1 MPQQISDKIHPSKLA
16 TKTQKTIEK
25 QRQTH
30 IGVEETT
37 LLEKGKPRYGEENDG
52 RDIKP
57 RMTKKNHHSSLTNKS
72 LKESIK
78 ERAARISGEKNKAS
92 NKIYF
97 LP

>member
-1 MPQQISDKIHPSKLA
+1 MPQQISDKIRPSKLA

-37 LLEKGKPRYGEENDG
+37 LLEKGKPRYGEETDG

-57 RMTKKNHHSSLTNKS
+57 RMTKKSSLISNEQE
-72 LKESIK
+72 L
-78 ERAARISGEKNKAS
+78 EREYKGKGG
-92 NKIYF
+92 
-97 LP
+97 